1 MYGNILLTYMYSIQD
16 IYYQYLREKSEILET
31 QNSLLLLKGYKI
43 NVIWYCIF
51 TILLLKMFQTET
63 PDHLSENRT
72 NNTPKAKE
80 EALKLTT
87 TIS

>member
-1 MYGNILLTYMYSIQD
+1 MYSIQD

-31 QNSLLLLKGYKI
+31 QNTSLLLLKGYKI
-43 NVIWYCIF
+43 NVIWNCIF
-51 TILLLKMFQTET
+51 TYSLPKMFQTET